1 MTDATVDA
9 LTALVMIGTWP
20 EAEAELLVR
29 DVIGLDEVPDRLAGL
44 SHVGS
49 GAGGSTIIRP

>member
-1 MTDATVDA
+1 MLEEIASG
-9 LTALVMIGTWP
+9 LLRP
-20 EAEAELLVR
+20 ELLVR